1 MNTTEMKEVISKR
14 TACMKV
20 FEHADHRFT
29 AAIYGT
35 PVHYMKDGRWEE
47 IDNRLEAAADE
58 VPADADDMENIS
70 GAFKVRLSNKVKKK
84 QMVSMGKGSR
94 KLTWGFVDA
103 NAVKRQIL
111 KETEE
116 EQQPDSAGTEGNAS
130 GSEKDPTAAY
140 AVRHLKSRILY
151 PEAFHGVDI
160 RYTIGPE
167 SLKEDLVLKQA
178 DAVHAF
184 TWRYAPGGLKARQE
198 GADIV
203 FEDAGGREA
212 YRLSAPY
219 MTDAAGEVSPGLT
232 LTLTDDGGEKNKEAY
247 VRLEADAGW
256 LAAEERAY
264 PVVIDPVVTTDVAR
278 DKIQDC
284 HVSSFY
290 NTDNFYNSHILK
302 TGRVDG
308 SVLRSY
314 LKFTLPQLN
323 KASEMVTSAW
333 YVAIRRPGGSDQRR
347 IDIHRVTKD
356 WNSKTVTWDNKPSYD
371 PKVADYIAFSGS
383 GLTRLVFDITG
394 VVKDWYA
401 DGKNYGLMMKEHG
414 EEEGTYNEYIS
425 SDDNLDDNA
434 ATRPQIMIQYV
445 SCEGLE
451 DFWTYHQHDIGRA
464 GTG

>member
-58 VPADADDMENIS
+58 PLADDIANEENADAETATLQAANGVSAESAESDAAVNGGDMENIS

-84 QMVSMGKGSR
+84 QMVSLGEGSR

-103 NAVKRQIL
+103 NAVKRQIMQ
-111 KETEE
+111 ETEE
-116 EQQPDSAGTEGNAS
+116 QEETE
-130 GSEKDPTAAY
+130 EKDPTAAY

-184 TWRYAPGGLKARQE
+184 TWRYAPGGLKARQK
-198 GADIV
+198 GTDII
-203 FEDAGGREA
+203 FEDADGREV

-219 MTDAAGEVSPGLT
+219 MTDAAGEVSHGLT

-256 LAAEERAY
+256 LAAEERVY

-333 YVAIRRPGGSDQRR
+333 YVAIRRPGGSDQR
-347 IDIHRVTKD
+347 
-356 WNSKTVTWDNKPSYD
+356 
-371 PKVADYIAFSGS
+371 
-383 GLTRLVFDITG
+383 TR
-394 VVKDWYA
+394 
-401 DGKNYGLMMKEHG
+401 E
-414 EEEGTYNEYIS
+414 
-425 SDDNLDDNA
+425 
-434 ATRPQIMIQYV
+434 R
-445 SCEGLE
+445 
-451 DFWTYHQHDIGRA
+451 
-464 GTG
+464 